1 MILLHTVLAPIL
13 THLWVKYNMLL
24 DTPLGT
30 NNGGLDWNIVHK
42 MILKELENID
52 CDIHIYEPSGEI
64 IDRLKKERVKLTPER
79 AMLLDVFYDMKSY
92 GEFASVFAAEKIVY
106 FLQRFG
112 AEDIFKIKF
121 ERNIYG
127 PYSGGKIAHVLYY
140 LNGSYIKGMGSIE
153 VKPFDNIWL
162 MGDAYED
169 ISSFLNQPKYES
181 CCSILAN
188 TKDFLRGFYSNFSLE
203 LLSTVDFVIK
213 SNERF
218 LNWKDMTNKEVET
231 SAKVFGKTELIRR
244 HVSSL

>member
-1 MILLHTVLAPIL
+1 
-13 THLWVKYNMLL
+13 MLL

-30 NNGGLDWNIVHK
+30 NNGRLDWNIVHK

-52 CDIHIYEPSGEI
+52 CDIRIYEPSGEI

-140 LNGSYIKGMGSIE
+140 LNGSYIKGMGNIE

-169 ISSFLNQPKYES
+169 ISSFLNQPKYEN

-218 LNWKDMTNKEVET
+218 LNWKDMTNKEVI
-231 SAKVFGKTELIRR
+231 KYLIEDLQNWNLRKKQMFAHEEYLDIVLNHMR
-244 HVSSL
+244 EYDI